1 MNRVFLFDWGDTLMR
16 DYPAQTGPMWQWP
29 HVSALPGAL
38 NVLPWAQTH
47 GRVGIASGASES
59 NEEDIRAALVRVG
72 LARFID
78 IIFCKKTLGFAKTDP
93 RFWQSIIGALD
104 VPPQQIIMIGDSYA
118 ADVAAP
124 QAAGLRAVWF
134 NWRNQPAQS
143 CPTIKTL
150 QELPRLIEPDL
161 LES

>member
-16 DYPAQTGPMWQWP
+16 DDPAQTGPMWQWP
-29 HVSALPGAL
+29 HVSALPDARQAL
-38 NVLPWAQTH
+38 QWAATH
-47 GRVGIASGASES
+47 GRVGIASGATDSD
-59 NEEDIRAALVRVG
+59 EEDIRAALVRVR

-78 IIFCKKTLGFAKTDP
+78 IIFCRKALGFAKTDP
-93 RFWQSIIGALD
+93 RFWQSVIARLD
-104 VPPQQIIMIGDSYA
+104 VPAQQIIMIGDSFA

-124 QAAGLRAVWF
+124 QAAGLRAIWF
-134 NWRNQPAQS
+134 NWRNQPAQP

-150 QELPRLIEPDL
+150 QELPQLIEADL